1 MYYANV
7 SKGGTEYLRFTK
19 IHNNKYAGF
28 PRENRQRIPA
38 NEAKERWEYIFKH
51 ILNTNPTNLK
61 KKRIGV
67 LFGTIAG
74 ADLREKSTID
84 MIRKYQDW
92 IIS

>member
-1 MYYANV
+1 MENKV
-7 SKGGTEYLRFTK
+7 EYLRFTK

-28 PRENRQRIPA
+28 PSGNRNRIPA
-38 NEAKERWEYIFKH
+38 TEAKERWEYIFQH
-51 ILNTNPTNLK
+51 VPIINPTNLR

-84 MIRKYQDW
+84 LLHKYRNW
-92 IIS
+92 ITS